1 MDIQSLYDLTQH
13 FVNAVHVA
21 PLISEASTQ
30 LVDTFQNI
38 TTALTEKDAM
48 SPSERLFQVGKLAV
62 SAAGMTAA
70 FAMGGGVFGVAGFA
84 IPEVEAVRELNAKGA
99 AFRATHPSV

>member
-13 FVNAVHVA
+13 FVHAVHVA
-21 PLISEASTQ
+21 PLINEASAQ

-38 TTALTEKDAM
+38 VTALTEKEAM
-48 SPSERLFQVGKLAV
+48 LPSERFFQVGKLAV
-62 SAAGMTAA
+62 SAVGMTAA
-70 FAMGGGVFGVAGFA
+70 FTMGGGALGVAGFA

-99 AFRATHPSV
+99 AFRATHN